1 MCVYSMV
8 ADDWSKRI
16 YPQYPWVQPFI
27 NPSAPPFRY
36 PPFPAPSQDDFDA
49 LRREVE
55 SLKKL
60 LKAAKIYDE
69 ETGQPDCETDEKIDT
84 LKRVAKLLDIDL
96 NDVLP
101 GTE

>member
-1 MCVYSMV
+1 MCVYSMI
-8 ADDWSKRI
+8 ADDWSKRT
-16 YPQYPWVQPFI
+16 YPQYPWIQPFI
-27 NPSAPPFRY
+27 NPAGSPIRQ
-36 PPFPAPSQDDFDA
+36 PPFPAPSQEDFDS

-55 SLKKL
+55 ALKKL

-84 LKRVAKLLDIDL
+84 LKRVARLLDIDL

-101 GTE
+101 